1 MITIQDSE
9 VPTSSTG
16 RPYILTLSG
25 LRTRDLF
32 RLIRILPL
40 LWVLAHSP
48 LSGADDKAITARWTG
63 DPIHIDGELSEPAW
77 DLAESVS
84 DFVQAEPHEGG
95 APSEETEVR
104 VLFDNNRLYIG
115 VYLYDSAPDQILIND
130 LRRDFRTFDS
140 DVFGVVVDAFHAQ
153 RSSMAF
159 FTNPGGAKQDSEA
172 LSDGRHINTSW
183 DGIWY
188 TASKIQEDGWSTEIV
203 IPFKTLRFEVSDT
216 QIMGINFKRRIRRKN
231 EDLYWSPVPR
241 RYTIH
246 RVSLAGILP
255 LGRELKP
262 GRNLQI
268 KPFVT
273 ADHTHMALGDSIS
286 NDFTAD
292 VGGDIKYSLTPGLT
306 LDGTYNTDFSQV
318 EVDTQQINLTRFSL
332 FFPEKREFFLE
343 NADLFQFGDIPR
355 ERGPSRTEEIQLFY
369 SRRIGLSSE
378 GQPLPLLGGARLSGR
393 VGHFALGLLNI
404 QQEESEETPSNNFTV
419 MRLRYDILKN
429 SDIGGIF
436 INRNGGLSGDYN
448 RSYGADVNLQ
458 FVQSL
463 TINSY
468 VAGTQSPGAEGED
481 LVTKFSSQWNDGFLE
496 GRFIFQDIGENFN
509 PEVGFVGRAGV
520 RAYQANL
527 ALRPRPGGDG
537 FIREFHPHANLKY
550 YTDRDN
556 ILLTR
561 DWHLGFQIFFRDR
574 SSFEVSTNP
583 QFERLRAPFRI
594 REGITIPVGDYN
606 FSEWFRLGYNSDPSK
621 LLSARINWSEWDFF
635 DGTRTSLNLSGTL
648 LVKPRLEVSLNYR
661 HNSVEVES
669 GGFTA
674 DLYGFRFQ
682 YSFNPAMFAEL
693 FLQYNK
699 DTNKILT
706 NARFNLIHRPLSD
719 ITLVLTE
726 ERSTESAVTDTSRA
740 IIFKYT
746 HLLQF

>member
-1 MITIQDSE
+1 MMTSQDVE
-9 VPTSSTG
+9 VPISSTD
-16 RPYILTLSG
+16 RFRTPRLSG
-25 LRTRDLF
+25 LRSRNLF

-40 LWVLAHSP
+40 LFVLAHSP
-48 LSGADDKAITARWTG
+48 LSGADDKAIAARWTG
-63 DPIHIDGELSEPAW
+63 DTIQIDGELNEPAW
-77 DLAESVS
+77 HLAEFVS

-95 APSEETEVR
+95 EPSEQTEVR
-104 VLFDNNRLYIG
+104 VLFDNERLYIG
-115 VYLYDSAPDQILIND
+115 VYLYDSAPDEILIND
-130 LRRDFRTFDS
+130 LRRDFRTVDS
-140 DVFGVVVDAFHAQ
+140 DVFGVVIDAFYAQ
-153 RSSMAF
+153 RSSQAF

-188 TASKIQEDGWSTEIV
+188 TASKIREDGWSTEIV
-203 IPFKTLRFEVSDT
+203 IPFKTLRFEVRDN
-216 QIMGINFKRRIRRKN
+216 QVMGINFKRRIRRKS

-241 RYTIH
+241 RFTIH
-246 RVSLAGILP
+246 RVSLAGNLAF
-255 LGRELKP
+255 GREVQP

-273 ADHTHMALGDSIS
+273 ANHTHTDLGSSSS

-343 NADLFQFGDIPR
+343 SADLFQFGDIPR
-355 ERGPSRTEEIQLFY
+355 ERGPSRTEEVQLFY
-369 SRRIGLSSE
+369 SRRIGLSLE

-393 VGHFALGLLNI
+393 IGHFALGLLNI
-404 QQEESEETPSNNFTV
+404 QQEDSEEAPSNNFTV
-419 MRLRYDILKN
+419 MRLRYDILEN

-436 INRNGGLSGDYN
+436 INRNGGMPGDYN
-448 RSYGADVNLQ
+448 RSYGVDVNLQ

-468 VAGTQSPGAEGED
+468 VARTQSPGAAEEG
-481 LVTKFSSQWNDGFLE
+481 VTKFSSQWNDGFLE

-509 PEVGFVGRAGV
+509 PEVGFVSRTGV
-520 RAYQANL
+520 RAYQVNWG
-527 ALRPRPGGDG
+527 LRPRPGGDG
-537 FIREFHPHANLKY
+537 FIREFHPHINGKY
-550 YTDRDN
+550 YTDREN

-561 DWHLGFQIFFRDR
+561 DWHFGFQVFFRDR

-583 QFERLRAPFRI
+583 QFERLREPFRI
-594 REGITIPVGDYN
+594 REGIIIPIGDYH
-606 FSEWFRLGYNSDPSK
+606 FSEWLRVQYNSDPSK

-635 DGTRTSLNLSGTL
+635 DGTRTSLNLSSTL
-648 LVKPRLEVSLNYR
+648 LVKPRLEATLNYR
-661 HNSVEVES
+661 HNSVEVGS
-669 GGFTA
+669 GGFRA
-674 DLYGFRFQ
+674 DLYGLKFQ

-726 ERSTESAVTDTSRA
+726 ERSTGSVTDTSRA